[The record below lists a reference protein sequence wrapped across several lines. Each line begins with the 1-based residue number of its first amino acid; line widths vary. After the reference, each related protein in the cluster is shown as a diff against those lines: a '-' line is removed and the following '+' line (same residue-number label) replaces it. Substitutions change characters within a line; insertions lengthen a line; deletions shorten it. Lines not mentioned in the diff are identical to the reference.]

1 MSQTAPITAGVPTPP
16 VTTAPAPGR
25 RGRPGRTGRAGR
37 ARTPGYVLAPLAL
50 IAVNAVMFALFFVWP
65 AAIGLYYSFTSYT
78 GVGPARFVG
87 LDNYTSLFADS
98 SFYAALTRTLLFT
111 LMVVPAT
118 YVVSLLSAVLLTSEY
133 TRGKTVARVIFF
145 VPWLISPIVA
155 GVIWRW
161 LFGENFGLVNYL
173 LLQVGLPEVAWQSNG
188 DLSLIIVVIAS
199 TWGSTAFTMLLFIAA
214 LKSVP
219 KSYYEAAALDGAG
232 PWHKFRYITLPG
244 IAPTSFIVVL
254 LGTIGA
260 MKEYALIQALN
271 GGGPGSENN
280 LIVQYIYRTGFERA
294 QIGYASA
301 ASFVLLLILM
311 VIALVQMLVNR
322 RVEAN
327 R

>member
-1 MSQTAPITAGVPTPP
+1 MAQTAAPPAGPT
-16 VTTAPAPGR
+16 TTAAAGGAPRPARRGGR
-25 RGRPGRTGRAGR
+25 RGRG
-37 ARTPGYVLAPLAL
+37 RTPGYVLAPLAL

-65 AAIGLYYSFTSYT
+65 AAIGFYYSFTSYT
-78 GVGPARFVG
+78 GVGQARFVG
-87 LDNYTSLFADS
+87 LDNYTALFADD
-98 SFYAALTRTLLFT
+98 SFYAALLRTLFFT

-118 YVVSLLSAVLLTSEY
+118 YVVSLLSAVLLTSTY
-133 TRGKTVARVIFF
+133 TRGKAVARVIFF

-161 LFGENFGLVNYL
+161 LFGENFGLANYVITSL
-173 LLQVGLPEVAWQSNG
+173 GGSPIAWQSNG
-188 DLSLIIVVIAS
+188 DLSLVIVVIAA

-219 KSYYEAAALDGAG
+219 VSYYEAAALDGAG
-232 PWHKFRYITLPG
+232 PWHKFRHITLPS

-280 LIVQYIYRTGFERA
+280 LVVQYIYRTGFERA

-301 ASFVLLLILM
+301 ASFVLMLILM
-311 VIALVQMLVNR
+311 VIALVQLAYNR
-322 RVEAN
+322 RREAN